1 MSIPGRGRPLP
12 GGHFALVT
20 SCQCFSGA
28 GWQWLRALR
37 YCQGLQRPVQVRQWP
52 ERIPRRTPVRVGLTD
67 TVCTPRATPPA
78 PRRTRGRSGRT
89 RGGCGNA
96 QTARRAPFP
105 HSRIPASIEHSMK
118 LLRACRNA
126 ALRAPSRTTHSS
138 QLCRDPKTDSGV
150 LLRRAAR
157 SGPAEPA
164 HHGPTGRTRPCSDSM
179 QSLGTPCRPLI
190 RSNGPRP
197 SMQSL
202 GTPCRPL
209 VRSNG
214 PRPSPQSP
222 QSGDSPWLA
231 RALPL
236 RTGPGRYE
244 HSRIRRRQTGGGG
257 RQRGGSGGRLPPP
270 ALRRDTEPA
279 AIGPRRRAGRGSLR
293 RTGTE

>member
-118 LLRACRNA
+118 LLRVCRNE

-138 QLCRDPKTDSGV
+138 QLCRDQKTDSECCYGEPPAAARRSRRITV
-150 LLRRAAR
+150 QRAA
-157 SGPAEPA
+157 PVHAV
-164 HHGPTGRTRPCSDSM
+164 TPCS
-179 QSLGTPCRPLI
+179 L
-190 RSNGPRP
+190 
-197 SMQSL
+197 
-202 GTPCRPL
+202 
-209 VRSNG
+209 
-214 PRPSPQSP
+214 
-222 QSGDSPWLA
+222 SGLHADP
-231 RALPL
+231 
-236 RTGPGRYE
+236 
-244 HSRIRRRQTGGGG
+244 
-257 RQRGGSGGRLPPP
+257 
-270 ALRRDTEPA
+270 
-279 AIGPRRRAGRGSLR
+279 
-293 RTGTE
+293 